1 MYELKEN
8 LSGRKIIIGSLLLLV
23 GFTLLMVYSWAW
35 WGLFVGGAIAW
46 IIIFGATGRESFH
59 FPKKLWVI
67 PLGVLLYF
75 VVGIVFGTL
84 AKALGLHWASSPAV
98 GHLNELIL
106 MLPIMLMGEEL
117 LGIGILEVARKKG
130 LSLTTSTLISAVIFG
145 LLHVIPYWDGSLFS
159 TLLHVLLL
167 QGVARIIF
175 NFIYLKTGNSIWG
188 SWVAHMLVDII
199 ALFVAQSIMVG
210 MI

>member
-1 MYELKEN
+1 M
-8 LSGRKIIIGSLLLLV
+8 
-23 GFTLLMVYSWAW
+23 
-35 WGLFVGGAIAW
+35 
-46 IIIFGATGRESFH
+46 
-59 FPKKLWVI
+59 
-67 PLGVLLYF
+67 
-75 VVGIVFGTL
+75 
-84 AKALGLHWASSPAV
+84 
-98 GHLNELIL
+98 
-106 MLPIMLMGEEL
+106 
-117 LGIGILEVARKKG
+117 
-130 LSLTTSTLISAVIFG
+130 
-145 LLHVIPYWDGSLFS
+145 IPYWDGSLFS